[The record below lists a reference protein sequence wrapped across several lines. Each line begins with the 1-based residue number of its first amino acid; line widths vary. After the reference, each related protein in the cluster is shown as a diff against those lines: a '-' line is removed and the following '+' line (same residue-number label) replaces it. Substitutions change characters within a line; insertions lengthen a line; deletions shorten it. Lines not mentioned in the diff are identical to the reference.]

1 MVTGGI
7 NYDALDSTEVL
18 VEGAAQ
24 WLFSAPLPS
33 PRTELQG
40 ATLGNKIIV
49 TGGQTTETPNHLQS
63 TNCNYR

>member
-1 MVTGGI
+1 M

-24 WLFSAPLPS
+24 WQFSAPLPS

-49 TGGQTTETPNHLQS
+49 TGQLRHLMS
-63 TNCNYR
+63 ITI

>member
-1 MVTGGI
+1 MVTGGM
-7 NYDALDSTEVL
+7 NYDTLDSTEVL

-40 ATLGNKIIV
+40 ATLGNKIMV
-49 TGGQTTETPNHLQS
+49 TGGQTTETPNHL
-63 TNCNYR
+63 

>member
-1 MVTGGI
+1 MTGGI

-18 VEGAAQ
+18 AEGASH

-49 TGGQTTETPNHLQS
+49 AGGPDA
-63 TNCNYR
+63 